1 MSTATQ
7 ETQLAARVRER
18 LARHH
23 PGASVGELTVLPGG
37 HSGLTYSVAAGDA
50 RYVIKAVP
58 PGQRPVGRNDVLR
71 QARVLGAL
79 AGSTV
84 PVPGIVAVDE
94 TEPAWFAM
102 DFAAGEAVEPVLDEH
117 EVPDATAR
125 ARMLEITGVLRRLH
139 TTDVDTPGLGAPA
152 PLDAAGELER
162 WSRTL
167 HAVPSELRPG
177 GEELL
182 ARLAGDVPRSLPPVL
197 LHGDFRLGNVLC
209 VDERAVAVVDW
220 GDLERRRPADRP
232 RLVPALRRP
241 PQLPPGLG
249 HPVPGPAPA
258 RPKLMETYRA
268 GRPAPPRHGL
278 VPGTR
283 PHEDG
288 RDHGPQSAPPPRGQA
303 PRPGPGTPAAH
314 HRRDDPHGTR
324 HPRLIA
330 PLNRSK
336 RGFRIL
342 APRE

>member
-1 MSTATQ
+1 MSTATRG
-7 ETQLAARVRER
+7 TQLAARVRER

-23 PGASVGELTVLPGG
+23 PGAPVGELTVLPGG
-37 HSGLTYSVAAGDA
+37 HSGLTYSVTAGDA

-84 PVPGIVAVDE
+84 PVPGVVAVDE

-125 ARMLEITGVLRRLH
+125 ARMLEIAAVLRRLH

-167 HAVPSELRPG
+167 HAVPAELRPG

-182 ARLAGDVPRSLPPVL
+182 ARLADDVPRSLPPVL

-209 VDERAVAVVDW
+209 ADERAVAVVDW
-220 GDLERRRPADRP
+220 EIWSVGDPRIDLGWFLLFADHRNFP
-232 RLVPALRRP
+232 R
-241 PQLPPGLG
+241 LG
-249 HPVPGPAPA
+249 HPVPGLPGETE
-258 RPKLMETYRA
+258 LMDTYRD
-268 GRPAPPRHGL
+268 GRPALPAMDWFRALGRMKMAAIMGHNLRRHREGKRHDPDQERLPP
-278 VPGTR
+278 TI
-283 PHEDG
+283 
-288 RDHGPQSAPPPRGQA
+288 
-303 PRPGPGTPAAH
+303 AAMI
-314 HRRDDPHGTR
+314 RTAR
-324 HPRLIA
+324 A
-330 PLNRSK
+330 
-336 RGFRIL
+336 IL
-342 APRE
+342 G